1 MDNHTNG
8 PGCRVTT
15 ARFDPMKIPVYIIL
29 GLLLFGI
36 RSIMD
41 CNMKCERMHPNC
53 NVFWFD
59 KLNQDCKVG
68 LIDALDVVGRGVF
81 SFCKVSWFLV
91 SITLQ
96 VRDLFNDE
104 LVSGVR
110 VTAKSAPD
118 NSDYFEGIT
127 NPNGEAYFQFYR
139 QTEIMIEVGGNGYAL
154 MESDKVID
162 NAFEQTITL
171 QFINLRENEFKM
183 LITWGCCVSDMD
195 TVAYIYGDT
204 DCSLSIHGSCSR
216 GEDGLLQQTND
227 ITSHSTGKPEY
238 LDWTGFFPNNDI
250 HLMGLNGRG
259 QCGR

>member
-1 MDNHTNG
+1 
-8 PGCRVTT
+8 
-15 ARFDPMKIPVYIIL
+15 
-29 GLLLFGI
+29 
-36 RSIMD
+36 
-41 CNMKCERMHPNC
+41 
-53 NVFWFD
+53 
-59 KLNQDCKVG
+59 
-68 LIDALDVVGRGVF
+68 
-81 SFCKVSWFLV
+81 
-91 SITLQ
+91 
-96 VRDLFNDE
+96 
-104 LVSGVR
+104 
-110 VTAKSAPD
+110 
-118 NSDYFEGIT
+118 
-127 NPNGEAYFQFYR
+127 
-139 QTEIMIEVGGNGYAL
+139 MIEVGGNGYAL

-183 LITWGCCVSDMD
+183 LITWDCCVSDMD

-259 QCGR
+259 QTMGPNWFWNTGLNMTLIGASHSVEIIPKVQSSTTQRFWIAGCFKPSEGLLSFREINQYVDSVTRELCPIVG